1 VVGVPVADWSPEPTA
16 TGDGSHRNI
25 ILFPPEMDVRLS
37 FLALYWKTER
47 INLIV
52 FVH

>member
-1 VVGVPVADWSPEPTA
+1 MVGVPVADWSPGHTA

-37 FLALYWKTER
+37 PWLCIIYQKEFIFY
-47 INLIV
+47 
-52 FVH
+52 